1 VKHSFHGVKKIM
13 NVPQKILVLDNVL
26 ENDQVLSDAL
36 KGNGYEVITTDKNKD
51 FDEIL
56 ESHNPDLILLN
67 TMMSAKV
74 KTILE
79 QKLALQ
85 KELQKSQKM
94 ASITA
99 LTGGIAHNI
108 NNLMGAIVGY
118 SDLLRNNISDNK
130 KSIDFAERIL
140 EASQRV
146 TELTTDLLTYSR
158 SIRNTPTSVKTK
170 SLIDDMLFL
179 YGDNGEKKVNIELKI
194 PEDIPEV
201 YVDIEQICRA
211 LGIIF
216 VKAKEAT
223 PEKSKVTI
231 TADIDKI
238 PLRSRRSEPEFEEYV
253 VISIEDTGN
262 GIDEDTARK
271 LSDSFFTINHAV
283 ESELELSAASSII
296 RKNKGFIHIDTK
308 PNIGSKFHIYLPKI
322 ALAE

>member
-1 VKHSFHGVKKIM
+1 M
-13 NVPQKILVLDNVL
+13 NAPQKILVLDNVL
-26 ENDQVLSDAL
+26 ENDQVLSNAL
-36 KGNGYEVITTDKNKD
+36 KGNGYEVITTDKNKV

-67 TMMSAKV
+67 TMMSEKV

-99 LTGGIAHNI
+99 LTGGIAHDI

-118 SDLLRNNISDNK
+118 SDLLRNNINDNR

-146 TELTTDLLTYSR
+146 SVLTSDLLTYSR
-158 SIRNTPTSVKTK
+158 SIRNAPTSVKTK
-170 SLIDDMLFL
+170 NLIDDMLFL
-179 YGDNGEKKVNIELKI
+179 YGDNGTEKVNINLQI

-231 TADIDKI
+231 TAGIGKI
-238 PLRSRRSEPEFEEYV
+238 PLNLRSRGSKSEFEEYV
-253 VISIEDTGN
+253 VISIADTGN
-262 GIDEDTARK
+262 GIDEDTAKK

-283 ESELELSAASSII
+283 ESELELSAASSIV
-296 RKNKGFIHIDTK
+296 RKNEGFIHIDTK
-308 PNIGSKFHIYLPKI
+308 PNIGSTFHVYLPKSSEET
-322 ALAE
+322 L

>member
-1 VKHSFHGVKKIM
+1 M
-13 NVPQKILVLDNVL
+13 NTPQRILVL

-36 KGNGYEVITTDKNKD
+36 KGNGYEVITADNNKD

-56 ESHNPDLILLN
+56 ELHNPDLILLDT
-67 TMMSAKV
+67 TMSERVKV
-74 KTILE
+74 MLE

-118 SDLLRNNISDNK
+118 SDLLRININDNK
-130 KSIDFAERIL
+130 KSTDFAERIL

-146 TELTTDLLTYSR
+146 TVLTGDLLTYSR
-158 SIRNTPTSVKTK
+158 SIRNAPTNVNVKN
-170 SLIDDMLFL
+170 LIDNMIFL
-179 YGDNGEKKVNIELKI
+179 YGNNGTKKVNIDLQI
-194 PEDIPEV
+194 PEDIPEI
-201 YVDIEQICRA
+201 YADIEQICRA

-231 TADIDKI
+231 TVSIGRV
-238 PLRSRRSEPEFEEYV
+238 PLDLHSRGSESEFEEYV
-253 VISIEDTGN
+253 IIAIADTGN
-262 GIDEDTARK
+262 GIDEDTAKK
-271 LSDSFFTINHAV
+271 LSDSFFMLNHTV
-283 ESELELSAASSII
+283 ESELELSAASNIV
-296 RKNKGFIHIDTK
+296 RKNEGFIHIDTK
-308 PNIGSKFHIYLPKI
+308 PNIGSTFHVYLPKSDEGT
-322 ALAE
+322 L

>member
-1 VKHSFHGVKKIM
+1 M
-13 NVPQKILVLDNVL
+13 NVHQKILVLDDVL
-26 ENDQVLSDAL
+26 ENDQILSNAL

-56 ESHNPDLILLN
+56 ESHNPDLILLD
-67 TMMSAKV
+67 TMMSEKV

-118 SDLLRNNISDNK
+118 SDLLRNNIDDNK
-130 KSIDFAERIL
+130 KSMDFAERIL
-140 EASQRV
+140 EASERV
-146 TELTTDLLTYSR
+146 TALTSDLLTYSR
-158 SIRNTPTSVKTK
+158 SIRNAPTNVKTK
-170 SLIDDMLFL
+170 NLINDMLFL
-179 YGDNGEKKVNIELKI
+179 YGDDGTKKVNVDIQI
-194 PEDIPEV
+194 PEDIPEIC
-201 YVDIEQICRA
+201 VDIEQICRA

-231 TADIDKI
+231 TAGIGKV
-238 PLRSRRSEPEFEEYV
+238 PLNPRLKRSELGFEEYV
-253 VISIEDTGN
+253 IISIADTGN
-262 GIDEDTARK
+262 GIDEDSAKK

-296 RKNKGFIHIDTK
+296 RKNKGFIHVDTK
-308 PNIGSKFHIYLPKI
+308 PNIGSTFNVYLPKSVME
-322 ALAE
+322 AL

>member
-1 VKHSFHGVKKIM
+1 M
-13 NVPQKILVLDNVL
+13 NAPQKILVLDNVL
-26 ENDQVLSDAL
+26 ENDQVLSDAI

-56 ESHNPDLILLN
+56 ESHNPDLILLDI
-67 TMMSAKV
+67 MMSEKV

-99 LTGGIAHNI
+99 LTGGIAHDI

-118 SDLLRNNISDNK
+118 SDLLRNNINDNK

-140 EASQRV
+140 EASQRA
-146 TELTTDLLTYSR
+146 TELTSDLLTYSR
-158 SIRNTPTSVKTK
+158 SIRNAPTSVKTK
-170 SLIDDMLFL
+170 NLIDDMLFL
-179 YGDNGEKKVNIELKI
+179 YGDNGTKKVNIDLQI

-201 YVDIEQICRA
+201 YADIEQICRA

-231 TADIDKI
+231 TASIGMV
-238 PLRSRRSEPEFEEYV
+238 PLNLRSRGSESEFEEYV
-253 VISIEDTGN
+253 VISIADTGN
-262 GIDEDTARK
+262 GIDEDTAKK

-283 ESELELSAASSII
+283 ESELELSAASSIV
-296 RKNKGFIHIDTK
+296 RKNKGFIHVDTK
-308 PNIGSKFHIYLPKI
+308 PNIGSKFHVYLPKSI
-322 ALAE
+322 METL